1 MNMFMSGPIEFK
13 AIFGVEKVALD
24 TGKKG
29 HQLPTSPID
38 SALFF

>member
-24 TGKKG
+24 SGKKR
-29 HQLPTSPID
+29 P
-38 SALFF
+38 SATH